1 METIDAAT
9 RAARGRA
16 NDDAIEY
23 TLSKQTH
30 WTPEAAATYVD
41 RIVVW
46 PGQMTTYGAG
56 ELEFSRLR
64 RQAEA
69 ALGDSFDIKEFHD
82 QALGNGSVTLIM
94 LRRQINDWLETYE

>member
-1 METIDAAT
+1 
-9 RAARGRA
+9 
-16 NDDAIEY
+16 
-23 TLSKQTH
+23 
-30 WTPEAAATYVD
+30 VD

-46 PGQMTTYGAG
+46 PGQMTTYGTG
-56 ELEFSRLR
+56 ELEFIRLR